1 MRVSFAVIKYV
12 LLLVGLL
19 SATGGAAISVWML
32 ERATQ
37 SGLTAQMQSKG
48 LTWVKV
54 DTDGLQVFI
63 YGTAPDET
71 ARFAALSAA
80 GAMVDSAR
88 IMDSITVEDAEGVQK
103 PKFSIQ
109 ALRSRGAISLVGL
122 IPAQNTA
129 GSLLYRA
136 GRIEGPDRL
145 TDLLEVA
152 DYPAPPNWDEAMG
165 FVISALEDLPQSKID
180 LREGRVTVTATAP
193 NANAAGQIR
202 RQLRSAAPQGYTLSL
217 NIRAPRAIISPYT
230 ARITA
235 KDGALRFDACTALND
250 AEQSALLNA
259 AIQVGM
265 TNPSCAIGLGR
276 PDADWSRA
284 VITALDAMTELQNAS
299 LTFSDRSVLIVGGA
313 GQDPDAFT
321 TATAKL
327 QNSLPAAYT
336 LDAIAPRA
344 VTDGTD
350 PNARSFI
357 ATRSP
362 EGLVQLR
369 GDIGQTREFT
379 LIETFAR
386 ARFGGADLRISGAG
400 DDTLPRDWGMKV
412 LLALDALGYLENGL
426 IELTD
431 SALSLR
437 GRTYDGA
444 VRSQIVA
451 LLDDRLGGHLPYD
464 LNINVVDRPTPEETR
479 LTPSECLRAINGALG
494 DRKIGFEPGSA
505 RLNIDGRAIL
515 DDIADA
521 LRDCPELPLEIG
533 GHTDSQGREVM
544 NEQLSKAR
552 AETIISE
559 LRARRILTQSFRA
572 VGYGESRPIADNDT
586 EEGREENRR
595 IEFTIY
601 QAQPVETPADD
612 SPTAPDQPEAT
623 PTDEPAADAVPNPQ
637 PTEDPA
643 GEPTPAST
651 ESKADA
657 PAPEQTDAAPE
668 PAAQTDQ
675 PDAQAPAPTPQ
686 PAPSASPGIPAP
698 QPRPATTQ

>member
-88 IMDSITVEDAEGVQK
+88 IMDSITVKDAEGVQK

-180 LREGRVTVTATAP
+180 LREGRITVTATAP

-284 VITALDAMTELQNAS
+284 VITA
-299 LTFSDRSVLIVGGA
+299 
-313 GQDPDAFT
+313 
-321 TATAKL
+321 
-327 QNSLPAAYT
+327 

-521 LRDCPELPLEIG
+521 LRDCPDLPLEIG

-612 SPTAPDQPEAT
+612 SPTAPDQPEAA

-643 GEPTPAST
+643 GEPTPAPT

-657 PAPEQTDAAPE
+657 PALEQTDATPE

-686 PAPSASPGIPAP
+686 PAPSARPGIPAP